1 MPTNRTDLVAIK
13 QELTAARIATQRA
26 IAQAQRARDIHLA
39 ERLRELAD
47 RLGYEL
53 DYVEARLTTM
63 P

>member
-1 MPTNRTDLVAIK
+1 MPSNRTNFVAIK
-13 QELTAARIATQRA
+13 HELTAARIATQRA
-26 IAQAQRARDIHLA
+26 SAHAQRSEDVHLA

-53 DYVEARLTTM
+53 DYVEARLATM